1 MTKLADKYAR
11 HETVVRRIDTHYTRL
26 LDYLKEFKHIT
37 SLDAIRDLGNTR
49 LSATIYELRKDG
61 YNIESEDIK
70 VANRWGGITTVSKYI
85 LK

>member
-1 MTKLADKYAR
+1 MTK
-11 HETVVRRIDTHYTRL
+11 RRNNTHYTRL
-26 LDYLKEFKHIT
+26 LDYLKEFKYIT

-49 LSATIYELRKDG
+49 LSATIYQLRNDG
-61 YNIESEDIK
+61 HNIESEDIK

>member
-1 MTKLADKYAR
+1 MTK
-11 HETVVRRIDTHYTRL
+11 RRSNTHYTRL

-61 YNIESEDIK
+61 YNIISEDLTVK
-70 VANRWGGITTVSKYI
+70 NRWGNNTIIALYKLI
-85 LK
+85 

>member
-1 MTKLADKYAR
+1 MTK
-11 HETVVRRIDTHYTRL
+11 RRNNTHYTRL

-61 YNIESEDIK
+61 YNIISEDLTVK
-70 VANRWGGITTVSKYI
+70 NRWGNNTTIAKYV
-85 LK
+85 LR

>member
-49 LSATIYELRKDG
+49 LSASIYELRKDG
-61 YNIESEDIK
+61 YDIISEDLT
-70 VANRWGGITTVSKYI
+70 VRNRWGNNTIIALYKLI
-85 LK
+85 

>member
-1 MTKLADKYAR
+1 MTK
-11 HETVVRRIDTHYTRL
+11 RRNNTHYTRL

-61 YNIESEDIK
+61 YNIISEDLK
-70 VANRWGGITTVSKYI
+70 VKNRWGNNTTIAKYV
-85 LK
+85 LR

>member
-1 MTKLADKYAR
+1 MTK
-11 HETVVRRIDTHYTRL
+11 RRSNTHYTRL
-26 LDYLKEFKHIT
+26 LDYLKKFKNIT

-61 YNIESEDIK
+61 YNIISEDLTVK
-70 VANRWGGITTVSKYI
+70 NRWGNNTTIAKYI

>member
-1 MTKLADKYAR
+1 MTK
-11 HETVVRRIDTHYTRL
+11 RRNNTHYTRL

-61 YNIESEDIK
+61 YNIISEDLK
-70 VANRWGGITTVSKYI
+70 VKNRWGNNTIIALYKLI
-85 LK
+85 

>member
-1 MTKLADKYAR
+1 MTK
-11 HETVVRRIDTHYTRL
+11 RRNNTHYTRL
-26 LDYLKEFKHIT
+26 LDYLKEFKYIT

-49 LSATIYELRKDG
+49 LSATIYQLRNDG

>member
-1 MTKLADKYAR
+1 MTTK
-11 HETVVRRIDTHYTRL
+11 RRNNTHYTRL

-61 YNIESEDIK
+61 YNIISEDLT
-70 VANRWGGITTVSKYI
+70 VRNRWGNNTIIALYR

>member
-1 MTKLADKYAR
+1 MIK
-11 HETVVRRIDTHYTRL
+11 RRNNTHYTRL
-26 LDYLKEFKHIT
+26 LDYLKKFKNIT

-61 YNIESEDIK
+61 YNIISEDLTVK
-70 VANRWGGITTVSKYI
+70 NRWGNNTTIAKYI